1 MAKEKNRKWRD
12 KMMDIIIRVFKS
24 YIIYFIV
31 MFIIFFN
38 LSYFYFLP
46 YIDKNMG
53 IGINEKNL
61 YILLKKEKIEIKDE
75 NVKNLINE
83 EISNYDYYI
92 QKEKEAI
99 DLAFEHKRTILKNG
113 LVYEKETGICT
124 KIKNFLRN
132 CKDLEKFDLV
142 KEYTKLQQ
150 NQMPHCN

>member
-1 MAKEKNRKWRD
+1 
-12 KMMDIIIRVFKS
+12 MMDIIISVFKS

-31 MFIIFFN
+31 MFTIFFN

-53 IGINEKNL
+53 IGINESNV
-61 YILLKKEKIEIKDE
+61 YILLKKEKISIKDE

-83 EISNYDYYI
+83 EILNYDNYI

-99 DLAFEHKRTILKNG
+99 DLAFEHKRITIKNG
-113 LVYEKETGICT
+113 LVYEKDIGICK
-124 KIKNFLRN
+124 KISMFLKNCN
-132 CKDLEKFDLV
+132 DLEKYDLV

-150 NQMPHCN
+150 SQMPHCN

>member
-1 MAKEKNRKWRD
+1 
-12 KMMDIIIRVFKS
+12 MMDIIIKVFKS
-24 YIIYFIV
+24 YMIYFIV
-31 MFIIFFN
+31 MFTVFFN

-46 YIDKNMG
+46 YIDKDMG

-61 YILLKKEKIEIKDE
+61 YILLKKEKMDIKDE

-83 EISNYDYYI
+83 EITNYDYYI
-92 QKEKEAI
+92 QKENKAI

-150 NQMPHCN
+150 SQMPHCN

>member
-1 MAKEKNRKWRD
+1 
-12 KMMDIIIRVFKS
+12 MMDIIIRVFKS

-31 MFIIFFN
+31 MFTVFFN

-61 YILLKKEKIEIKDE
+61 YISLKKEKMDIKDE

-83 EISNYDYYI
+83 EISNYDYYV

-99 DLAFEHKRTILKNG
+99 DLEFEHKRAILKNG

-124 KIKNFLRN
+124 KIKNFLKN
-132 CKDLEKFDLV
+132 CNDLEKFDLV

-150 NQMPHCN
+150 SQMPHCN

>member
-1 MAKEKNRKWRD
+1 
-12 KMMDIIIRVFKS
+12 MMNIIIKVFKS
-24 YIIYFIV
+24 YMIYFIV
-31 MFIIFFN
+31 MFTVFFN

-46 YIDKNMG
+46 YIDKDMG

-61 YILLKKEKIEIKDE
+61 YILLKKEKINIKDE
-75 NVKNLINE
+75 NVKNLIDE

-99 DLAFEHKRTILKNG
+99 DLEFEHKRTILKNG

-124 KIKNFLRN
+124 KIKSFLKN
-132 CKDLEKFDLV
+132 CNDLEKYDLV

-150 NQMPHCN
+150 NQLPHCN

>member
-1 MAKEKNRKWRD
+1 
-12 KMMDIIIRVFKS
+12 MMDIIIRVFKS
-24 YIIYFIV
+24 YIIYFII
-31 MFIIFFN
+31 MFTIFFN

-46 YIDKNMG
+46 YIEKNMG
-53 IGINEKNL
+53 IGINESNI
-61 YILLKKEKIEIKDE
+61 YVLLKKEKIDIKDE

-83 EISNYDYYI
+83 EISNYDYYV
-92 QKEKEAI
+92 QKEKEGI

-124 KIKNFLRN
+124 KIKNSLKN

-150 NQMPHCN
+150 SQMPHCN

>member
-1 MAKEKNRKWRD
+1 
-12 KMMDIIIRVFKS
+12 MMDLIMKIFKS
-24 YIIYFIV
+24 YIIYFIF
-31 MFIIFFN
+31 MFVVFFN

-46 YIDKNMG
+46 YIEKNMG
-53 IGINEKNL
+53 IGINESNI
-61 YILLKKEKIEIKDE
+61 YVLLKKEKIDIKDE

-113 LVYEKETGICT
+113 LVYEKETGICK
-124 KIKNFLRN
+124 KIKSFIKN
-132 CKDLEKFDLV
+132 CNDLDKYDLA

-150 NQMPHCN
+150 SQMPHCN

>member
-1 MAKEKNRKWRD
+1 
-12 KMMDIIIRVFKS
+12 MMDIIIRIFKS

-31 MFIIFFN
+31 MFTMFFN

-46 YIDKNMG
+46 YIDKDMG

-61 YILLKKEKIEIKDE
+61 YILLKKEKIDIKDE

-92 QKEKEAI
+92 RKEKEAI
-99 DLAFEHKRTILKNG
+99 DLAFEHKIITIKNG
-113 LVYEKETGICT
+113 LVYEKDVGICK
-124 KIKNFLRN
+124 KISMFLKNCN
-132 CKDLEKFDLV
+132 DLEKYDLV

>member
-1 MAKEKNRKWRD
+1 
-12 KMMDIIIRVFKS
+12 MMDIIIRVFKS

-31 MFIIFFN
+31 MFTVFFN

-61 YILLKKEKIEIKDE
+61 YILLKKEKIDIKDE
-75 NVKNLINE
+75 NVKNRINE

-124 KIKNFLRN
+124 KIKNFLKN

-150 NQMPHCN
+150 SQMPHCN

>member
-12 KMMDIIIRVFKS
+12 KMMDIIIKVFKS

-124 KIKNFLRN
+124 KIKNFL
-132 CKDLEKFDLV
+132 KIV
-142 KEYTKLQQ
+142 
-150 NQMPHCN
+150 MI

>member
-1 MAKEKNRKWRD
+1 
-12 KMMDIIIRVFKS
+12 MMDIIIRVFKS

-31 MFIIFFN
+31 MFTIFFN

-46 YIDKNMG
+46 YIEKNIG
-53 IGINEKNL
+53 IGINESNI
-61 YILLKKEKIEIKDE
+61 YVLLNKEKIDIKDE

-150 NQMPHCN
+150 SQMPHCN

>member
-1 MAKEKNRKWRD
+1 
-12 KMMDIIIRVFKS
+12 MMDIIIRVFKS

-31 MFIIFFN
+31 MFTVFFN
-38 LSYFYFLP
+38 LSYFYFLS

-61 YILLKKEKIEIKDE
+61 YILLKKEKIDIKDE

-83 EISNYDYYI
+83 EILNYDYYI

-142 KEYTKLQQ
+142 REYTKLQQ
-150 NQMPHCN
+150 SQMPHCN

>member
-1 MAKEKNRKWRD
+1 
-12 KMMDIIIRVFKS
+12 MMDIIIRVFKS

-31 MFIIFFN
+31 MFTIFFN

-46 YIDKNMG
+46 YIDKDMG

-61 YILLKKEKIEIKDE
+61 FILLKKEKIDIKDE

-99 DLAFEHKRTILKNG
+99 DLEFEHKRTILKNG

-124 KIKNFLRN
+124 KIKNFLKN

>member
-1 MAKEKNRKWRD
+1 
-12 KMMDIIIRVFKS
+12 MMDIIIKVFKS

-92 QKEKEAI
+92 QKEKEGI

-124 KIKNFLRN
+124 KIKNFLKN

>member
-1 MAKEKNRKWRD
+1 
-12 KMMDIIIRVFKS
+12 MMDIIIRVFKS

-31 MFIIFFN
+31 MFTVFFN

-61 YILLKKEKIEIKDE
+61 YILLKKEKIDIKDE

-124 KIKNFLRN
+124 KIKNFWKN

-150 NQMPHCN
+150 NQMQYCN

>member
-1 MAKEKNRKWRD
+1 
-12 KMMDIIIRVFKS
+12 MMDIIIRVFKS
-24 YIIYFIV
+24 YIIYFII
-31 MFIIFFN
+31 MFIVFFN

-61 YILLKKEKIEIKDE
+61 YILLKKEKIDIKDE
-75 NVKNLINE
+75 NIKNLINE

-99 DLAFEHKRTILKNG
+99 DLAFEHKRITIKNG
-113 LVYEKETGICT
+113 LVYEKDIGICK
-124 KIKNFLRN
+124 KISMFLKN
-132 CKDLEKFDLV
+132 CDDLEKYDLV